1 MLKRFL
7 ILFLLLF
14 SYITCHSQTH
24 RKYDEKELEVLKE
37 KFYLNR
43 KIGVDSSLYYMN
55 KMLNTNIA
63 SYKTFAYSGIEYLK
77 TREKKFVDI
86 QFYKDSIEKY
96 LPQIS
101 KTEKNYTI
109 LFDIHILL
117 GNTNKRRKLIKA
129 ALHNYIKA
137 ENYALQ
143 SNDIERI
150 IKIKGNIALIYQD
163 MKELNKAI
171 KETKETL
178 KLIEENKK
186 ELGKKY
192 ITNKY
197 KTALNVGAIYATL
210 YKNDIKNDQYADS
223 SLSYYNSLLINKEI
237 KLSPYYFGRIYYSLG
252 TVYSLKKEYTKAG
265 YFLDKSLTI
274 FNKNKSDSYLYKG
287 YYNAGFNYYMANDI
301 EKAKQSFLIALRVKK
316 DTLLDANYMNMHNYL
331 SKIYSK
337 QQKNDSAN
345 YYLNTFLK
353 INGKVFLRDKQQ
365 FKEAYKVDKET
376 SFDKEI
382 NKLTNDNSKKT
393 YYYNTIVIG
402 LTILLSIIS
411 FIVFKNI
418 KEKIKTKKRLDE
430 LLDKISKKETIKG
443 VNPIHTSN
451 LSIKD
456 EKHQEI
462 INGLL
467 KIEKKLYF
475 LKEEF
480 NLYNAAKKIGTNTT
494 YLSKVIKE
502 YKLMSFS
509 EYTNELRINY
519 IITTLSNDKKIR
531 AYTTQAIGEI
541 GGYKNAKSFTRIFKN
556 YTGIT
561 PYQFIE
567 KIDKELISKQ

>member
-1 MLKRFL
+1 MLKHLFFL
-7 ILFLLLF
+7 FSLFL
-14 SYITCHSQTH
+14 SYTLCHSQTH
-24 RKYDEKELEVLKE
+24 EKHNKKELEKFKE

-43 KIGVDSSLYYMN
+43 KIGIDSSLYYMN
-55 KMLNTNIA
+55 KMLNTEVT
-63 SYKTFAYSGIEYLK
+63 SYKTFAYAAIEYLK
-77 TREKKFVDI
+77 TREKKNVDI
-86 QFYKDSIEKY
+86 HFYKDSIENY
-96 LPQIS
+96 LPKIS
-101 KTEKNYTI
+101 ETEKNYTI

-117 GNTNKRRKLIKA
+117 GNTNKRRKLIKP

-137 ENYALQ
+137 ESYALQ
-143 SNDIERI
+143 ANDVERI

-163 MKELNKAI
+163 MQELNKALS
-171 KETKETL
+171 ETKEAL
-178 KLIEENKK
+178 RLIEENKK
-186 ELGKKY
+186 ELGNKY
-192 ITNKY
+192 NVNKY
-197 KTALNVGAIYATL
+197 KTALNIGAIYATL
-210 YKNDIKNDQYADS
+210 YKNNIEKSQYADS
-223 SLSYYNSLLINKEI
+223 SLLYYNSLLKDNNF
-237 KLSPYYFGRIYYSLG
+237 KLSSYYYGRIYYSLG
-252 TVYSLKKEYTKAG
+252 TVYSLKKEYTKAAH
-265 YFLDKSLTI
+265 FLDKSLTI
-274 FNKNKSDSYLYKG
+274 FNKNKSYSYLYKG
-287 YYNAGFNYYMANDI
+287 YYNTGFNHYMANDI
-301 EKAKQSFLIALRVKK
+301 EKAKQNFLTALHVKK

-353 INGKVFLRDKQQ
+353 IHSKVLLRDKQQ
-365 FKEAYKVDKET
+365 FKEAYKEDKET

-382 NKLTNDNSKKT
+382 NKLTKDNSQKT
-393 YYYNTIVIG
+393 YYYNTIVLSLI
-402 LTILLSIIS
+402 ILLFIIS
-411 FIVFKNI
+411 LFVFKNI
-418 KEKIKTKKRLDE
+418 KERKKTKKRLDE
-430 LLDKISKKETIKG
+430 LLGQISKKETIKG
-443 VNPIHTSN
+443 KNFFQPNN
-451 LSIKD
+451 LNIKD

-519 IITTLSNDKKIR
+519 IITALSNDKKIR
-531 AYTTQAIGEI
+531 AYTTLAIGEI

-567 KIDKELISKQ
+567 KIDKELVIEY

>member
-1 MLKRFL
+1 M
-7 ILFLLLF
+7 LF

-265 YFLDKSLTI
+265 YFLDKSLAI

>member
-1 MLKRFL
+1 MLKYL
-7 ILFLLLF
+7 YILFLLLF
-14 SYITCHSQTH
+14 SYTLCYSQVS
-24 RKYDEKELEVLKE
+24 KEKELEEFKK

-55 KMLNTNIA
+55 KMLNTNLA
-63 SYKTFAYSGIEYLK
+63 SYKTFAYSAIEYLK
-77 TREKKFVDI
+77 TRNKKIVDI
-86 QFYKDSIEKY
+86 KFYNDSIEKY
-96 LPQIS
+96 LLRIS
-101 KTEKNYTI
+101 ETEKNYTI
-109 LFDIHILL
+109 LFDINILL
-117 GNTNKRRKLIKA
+117 GNTNKRRKLIKP

-143 SNDIERI
+143 LNDIERI

-163 MKELNKAI
+163 MKELSKALS
-171 KETKETL
+171 ETKETL
-178 KLIEENKK
+178 KLIEKNKK
-186 ELGKKY
+186 ELGNKY
-192 ITNKY
+192 NTNKY
-197 KTALNVGAIYATL
+197 KTALNIGAIYATL
-210 YKNDIKNDQYADS
+210 YKNNIEKSQYADS
-223 SLSYYNSLLINKEI
+223 SLLYYNSLLNDKNF
-237 KLSPYYFGRIYYSLG
+237 KLSPYYYGRTYYSLG
-252 TVYSLKKEYTKAG
+252 TVYSLKKEYSKAG
-265 YFLDKSLTI
+265 YFLDKGLAI
-274 FNKNKSDSYLYKG
+274 FIKNKLDSYLYKG
-287 YYNAGFNYYMANDI
+287 YYNAGFNRYMANNI
-301 EKAKQSFLIALRVKK
+301 EKAKQNFLSALRVKK
-316 DTLLDANYMNMHNYL
+316 DTLLDSNYMNMHNYL

-337 QQKNDSAN
+337 QKKNDSAD

-353 INGKVFLRDKQQ
+353 INNKVSLRDKQQ

-376 SFDKEI
+376 SFDKKI
-382 NKLTNDNSKKT
+382 NKLTKDNSKKT
-393 YYYNTIVIG
+393 YYYNAIVIS
-402 LTILLSIIS
+402 LIILLFVIS
-411 FIVFKNI
+411 FFVFKNI
-418 KEKIKTKKRLDE
+418 KERKKTKKRLDE
-430 LLDKISKKETIKG
+430 LLVKISSKETVKEK
-443 VNPIHTSN
+443 NFLHPNN
-451 LSIKD
+451 LNIKD
-456 EKHQEI
+456 ERHQEI

-519 IITTLSNDKKIR
+519 IISILSNDKKIR

-567 KIDKELISKQ
+567 KINKEFIIK

>member
-1 MLKRFL
+1 M
-7 ILFLLLF
+7 LF

>member
-1 MLKRFL
+1 MLKY
-7 ILFLLLF
+7 LFLLFSFLF
-14 SYITCHSQTH
+14 CYNLCHSQVH
-24 RKYDEKELEVLKE
+24 EEYKEKELEQFKE

-43 KIGVDSSLYYMN
+43 KIGTDSSLYYMN
-55 KMLNTNIA
+55 KMLNTNIT
-63 SYKTFAYSGIEYLK
+63 SYKTFAYSAIEYLN
-77 TREKKFVDI
+77 TREKKNVDI
-86 QFYKDSIEKY
+86 KFYKDSIEKY
-96 LPQIS
+96 LPRID
-101 KTEKNYTI
+101 KTKENYTI

-117 GNTNKRRKLIKA
+117 GNTNKRRSLIKL

-137 ENYALQ
+137 EKYALLAK
-143 SNDIERI
+143 DIERI

-163 MKELNKAI
+163 MQELNKALSEI
-171 KETKETL
+171 KETR
-178 KLIEENKK
+178 KLIEDSKE
-186 ELGKKY
+186 ELGNKY
-192 ITNKY
+192 NINKY
-197 KTALNVGAIYATL
+197 KAALNIGAIYATL
-210 YKNDIKNDQYADS
+210 YKNDVKNNKYADS
-223 SLSYYNSLLINKEI
+223 SLSYYNSLLKNKKN
-237 KLSPYYFGRIYYSLG
+237 KLSSYYLGRVYYSLG
-252 TVYSLKKEYTKAG
+252 TVYSLKEEYNKAG

-287 YYNAGFNYYMANDI
+287 YYNAGFNHYMANDI
-301 EKAKQSFLIALRVKK
+301 EKAKQSFLTALRIKK
-316 DTLLDANYMNMHNYL
+316 DTLLDANFKNMHNYL

-337 QQKNDSAN
+337 QQKNDSAD

-353 INGKVFLRDKQQ
+353 INAKVYLRDKQQ
-365 FKEAYKVDKET
+365 FKEAYKEDKET
-376 SFDKEI
+376 YFDKKI

-393 YYYNTIVIG
+393 YYYNAIVIS
-402 LTILLSIIS
+402 LIILLSLIS

-418 KEKIKTKKRLDE
+418 KEKEKTKKRLDE
-430 LLDKISKKETIKG
+430 LLGKVSKKEIIKEG
-443 VNPIHTSN
+443 NLLQTSN
-451 LSIKD
+451 LNIKD

-519 IITTLSNDKKIR
+519 IITAISNDKKIR

-567 KIDKELISKQ
+567 KIDKELHIE